1 MKCRFILLTVLFLL
15 TSVISAYADPIV
27 IDKDDAHEVTSP
39 TEFLF
44 KDIQELIDKVKIT
57 PKFNFIFSNYTG
69 GTITIQPFSNSKP
82 LGPVLTIM
90 GSTSVQ
96 LDYTDLPLNA
106 GIAGII
112 VIPLAGQANFD
123 LLVTGASEGS
133 SISVINSS
141 GGVVPIP
148 STSSSSSSGAI
159 KFVTPNA
166 IAIVSGSFSKNTVEL
181 INNQNQ
187 NLKCTNNPCSLTIDF
202 IKSLN
207 PINILSES
215 SSVQDVLGAST
226 PKDEPEIS
234 FSKTPKETTITYK
247 KRLVNPSDVTNISFT
262 GIYPAFVQSGTFPT
276 QVSFSKTIKVQSSIS
291 SKNPLKSVKNGGVF
305 DRKSKS
311 CISPVSVNIKNNESS
326 NLATSNLSCIPQ
338 KINKFEIT
346 LPPKILTMFFDPSKD
361 DNLDTIGLG
370 ANIVLLSPQIEVFTE
385 PYFQFGIRGGDKLLL
400 DEAPYGV
407 WFNYNLNLP
416 KSELR
421 ETITIKLSSRT
432 CLKPIECEHFC
443 SNVGDCCEADEE
455 GNILK
460 VCTQDGPRCFCE

>member
-1 MKCRFILLTVLFLL
+1 MATKKILALVFFSIIVLFKP
-15 TSVISAYADPIV
+15 AFADPIELNKV
-27 IDKDDAHEVTSP
+27 ASHTVTDQ

-44 KDIQELIDKVKIT
+44 EDTSGLFIQEAPILID
-57 PKFNFIFSNYTG
+57 FIFTNG
-69 GTITIQPFSNSKP
+69 
-82 LGPVLTIM
+82 
-90 GSTSVQ
+90 
-96 LDYTDLPLNA
+96 LPLSL
-106 GIAGII
+106 GII
-112 VIPLAGQANFD
+112 PWADSKTYGDSKTVTGDGTYTLDFSDVPKLAQLVGISVTPLSGISMFD
-123 LLVTGASEGS
+123 LLIQSMIAT
-133 SISVINSS
+133 INLSSS
-141 GGVVPIP
+141 GAI
-148 STSSSSSSGAI
+148 TSQNNNSSSGAI
-159 KFVTPNA
+159 KSFTPNA

-207 PINILSES
+207 PINILSEN

-276 QVSFSKTIKVQSSIS
+276 QVSFPKTIKVQSSIS

-361 DNLDTIGLG
+361 DNLYTIGSG

-385 PYFQFGIRGGDKLLL
+385 PYLQFGIRGGDKLLL

-416 KSELR
+416 KSEFK
-421 ETITIKLSSRT
+421 ETITIKLSSGT
-432 CLKPIECEHFC
+432 CPKPIECDHFC

-460 VCTQDGPRCFCE
+460 VCTQDGPRCFCR